1 MSVFN
6 FKPTK
11 NQIEIFEHNVA
22 EILKIDFPEI
32 KEALEL
38 SSKIYSIQFSKKPS
52 GICLS
57 RAYNEKILRAQKSN
71 FDLYGLKVFNKKSK
85 EYEDITLF
93 FSDNL
98 LTLIEIEN
106 PEKFHK
112 TYDYTK
118 LQIGEL
124 KTKPISF
131 ENLDT
136 KIARDIL
143 KNISKNKLNQL
154 EIEGAIEIVCNENSY
169 YTILDMENGNYIAV
183 DKNEKVYRLNHEHIE
198 KVKKISD
205 NIDDFFDLYNG
216 SKSNL
221 IELLYKQP
229 KTHSLYGNTN

>member
-143 KNISKNKLNQL
+143 KNVPKNKLNQL
-154 EIEGAIEIVCNENSY
+154 EIDGAIEIECNENLY

-221 IELLYKQP
+221 IELLYKQT